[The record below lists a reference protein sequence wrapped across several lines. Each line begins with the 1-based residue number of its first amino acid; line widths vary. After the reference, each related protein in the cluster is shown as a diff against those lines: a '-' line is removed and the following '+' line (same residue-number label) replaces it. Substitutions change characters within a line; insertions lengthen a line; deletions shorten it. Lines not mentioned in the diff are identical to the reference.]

1 MKHLQKVLTALT
13 ALAVVA
19 SPVALAEDATQR
31 VVTSVEYKL
40 TESDTAATAK
50 ARAMAK
56 AREKA
61 LSQTTG
67 YALTTV
73 IEGAGRVTS
82 TSNFT
87 HGKVVSAKVLNEHY
101 VQCGN
106 VEQCL
111 HLQVESV
118 IDLTGLVVTKQD
130 VEDTH
135 NALLLADELLRE

>member
-1 MKHLQKVLTALT
+1 MKHLQKVLTALS

-19 SPVALAEDATQR
+19 SPLTLAEDATRR

-40 TESDTAATAK
+40 TESDTVATAK
-50 ARAMAK
+50 TRAMAK

-61 LSQTTG
+61 FSQTTG
-67 YALTTV
+67 YALTTE
-73 IEGAGRVTS
+73 IEGNGRVTS

-87 HGKVVSAKVLNEHY
+87 RGKVLSEKVLNEQY
-101 VQCGN
+101 VQGGI

-118 IDLTGLVVTKQD
+118 IDLAGVVAKQD
-130 VEDTH
+130 VESTQ